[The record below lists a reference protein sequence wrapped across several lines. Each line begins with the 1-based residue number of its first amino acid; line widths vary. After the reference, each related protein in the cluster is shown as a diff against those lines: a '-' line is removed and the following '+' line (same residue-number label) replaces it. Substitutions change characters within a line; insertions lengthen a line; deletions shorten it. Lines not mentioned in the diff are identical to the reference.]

1 MGCVGRCLGVCHFV
15 GSWGMFG
22 SRMFMLRVLDALR
35 VFCCVGVDCLVVFE
49 LFACGKVLQGYG
61 VFLLRRVWQEVVLRI

>member
-22 SRMFMLRVLDALR
+22 SRMFMLRVMDALR
-35 VFCCVGVDCLVVFE
+35 
-49 LFACGKVLQGYG
+49 A
-61 VFLLRRVWQEVVLRI
+61 FLLCGCGLSCCC

>member
-1 MGCVGRCLGVCHFV
+1 MYARRNAGVGCVGRCLGVCHFV

-35 VFCCVGVDCLVVFE
+35 VFVVWVWIVLLLLSCLLVGRCC
-49 LFACGKVLQGYG
+49 
-61 VFLLRRVWQEVVLRI
+61 RVMECFY